1 MIKLT
6 YRPHAAWQYLVLGA
20 ALVTTSGAHSAS
32 DQELQ
37 AKHSR
42 GSAARVQFNN
52 IASRLGGFELDGFSF
67 MPGVAVIDYN
77 NDSFQDIYVANG
89 KGQPNALFRNNRNGT
104 FTNVAD
110 RAGVA
115 DLGQTSGLAVGD
127 INNDGCD
134 DLYVGSGSTVG
145 DGLDSNDG
153 PDSLYLN
160 DCRGGFVDIA
170 KKAGIKEDGFTSSV
184 SMADYDND
192 GDLDILVGRW
202 IDFDFN
208 PANAG
213 RDVVPAAPSH
223 LYRNNGN
230 LTFTDVTEEANVVT
244 NYNTWSVAWL
254 DYDDDSDVDLFLG
267 TERGPIDVFKNDG
280 KGHFTKVTQQAG
292 DLRAYGAWMGLT
304 TGDYNNDGLID
315 LFGTN
320 ISDLRITRSP
330 SLPALVVP
338 PPDTWDN
345 PRPTVFRN
353 NGDGTFSD
361 VGAQTINS
369 MFEQFSWGCAFE
381 DFNNDGLLDL
391 FVSMNMAPVGV
402 IGLEREGAGPSKLR
416 LNNGNGSFTDVTFA
430 AGVANF
436 GPDGN
441 YLDGRGMVTLDFDK
455 DGRMDYFQVN
465 VPQFV
470 EGFPFGKTPI
480 QGKGLPKFFHNR
492 SSTGDW
498 LELRLIGGRG
508 TNRNAIGAKVT
519 VTTRDGRRQVRTIGS
534 GTSAFS
540 APSRI
545 LHFGLANDSVA
556 KVEVRWPN
564 GTTQRF
570 GRLGKNS
577 IWTLSAE
584 RTLPIPEVLY
594 QLGVG
599 R

>member
-1 MIKLT
+1 MITSSKRLSVGVSL
-6 YRPHAAWQYLVLGA
+6 PLGVLLSVSMAATASGKTVQPESFLGLNFENVANRLGA
-20 ALVTTSGAHSAS
+20 
-32 DQELQ
+32 
-37 AKHSR
+37 
-42 GSAARVQFNN
+42 
-52 IASRLGGFELDGFSF
+52 FELNGFSF

-77 NDSFQDIYVANG
+77 NDAYQDIYVANG
-89 KGQPNALFRNNRNGT
+89 LGQPNALFRNNKNGT
-104 FTNVAD
+104 FTEVANA
-110 RAGVA
+110 AGVA
-115 DLGQTSGLAVGD
+115 DRGQGTGLAVGD

-134 DLYVGSGSTVG
+134 DLYVGNGSTVG

-153 PDSLYLN
+153 PDRLYLN
-160 DCRGGFVDIA
+160 NCRGVFVDIA
-170 KKAGIKEDGFTSSV
+170 ARAGIFEEGFTSSV
-184 SMADYDND
+184 AMADYDGD
-192 GDLDILVGRW
+192 GDLDIMVGRW

-230 LTFTDVTEEANVVT
+230 LTFTDVTAEANVVT
-244 NYNTWSVAWL
+244 AYNTWSIAWL
-254 DYDDDSDVDLFLG
+254 DYDDDADVDLFLG
-267 TERGPIDVFKNDG
+267 TERGPIDVFRNNG
-280 KGHFTKVTQQAG
+280 NGRFTKVTQQSG
-292 DLRAYGAWMGLT
+292 DLSAYGAWMGLT
-304 TGDYNNDGLID
+304 VGDYDGDGRFD

-353 NGDGTFSD
+353 NGNGTFSD

-381 DFNNDGLLDL
+381 DFNNDSFLDL

-402 IGLEREGAGPSKLR
+402 IGREAEGAGPSKLH

-430 AGVANF
+430 AGLANF

-465 VPQFV
+465 APQFV
-470 EGFPFGKTPI
+470 EGFPFGRTPI
-480 QGKGLPKFFHNR
+480 AGKGLPKFFRN
-492 SSTGDW
+492 SSDVGDW
-498 LELRLIGGRG
+498 LELRLIGAPG
-508 TNRNAIGAKVT
+508 TNHNAVGAKVK
-519 VTTRDGRRQVRTIGS
+519 VTTRDGRSQIRTVGA

-545 LHFGLANDSVA
+545 LHFGLADQNVLS
-556 KVEVRWPN
+556 VEVRWPN
-564 GTTQRF
+564 GSTQQY
-570 GRLGKNS
+570 GRLGKNK
-577 IWTLSAE
+577 IWTLVQGESKPIAE
-584 RTLPIPEVLY
+584 SRYERDLA
-594 QLGVG
+594 